1 MDSIFSFP
9 SADGLIIESIGS
21 FLPQNSECIL
31 FFHQA
36 RYNKTEY
43 RETAV
48 LFQKW
53 GFNTLSVDLRS
64 GGELNGEKNITYERA
79 IARGLA
85 TDFLAAEQDM
95 IAAIHFL
102 YTRTSKPIIICG
114 SSYSAGLAMK
124 LAAEMKEVK
133 AVISFSP
140 GEYYGPDFILSAKI
154 KELDKPLWVTGSRK
168 EIQDIEKLLEALS
181 SKENLHIFKPAT
193 EGIHGSKVLWNNQ
206 PDRDIFIED
215 LHTWLLAHQYTT
227 IK

>member
-1 MDSIFSFP
+1 MDSIFNFP

-21 FLPQNSECIL
+21 FLPKNNETIL

-36 RYNKTEY
+36 RFNKTEY
-43 RETAV
+43 QESAV

-53 GFNTLSVDLRS
+53 GINTLRVDLRS

-85 TDFLAAEQDM
+85 TDFLAAEKD
-95 IAAIHFL
+95 IKAAIHYL
-102 YTRTSKPIIICG
+102 YARTGKPIIICG

-140 GEYYGPDFILSAKI
+140 GEYFGPDFVLSMKI
-154 KELDKPLWVTGSRK
+154 KALDKPLWVTGSRK
-168 EIQDIEKLLEALS
+168 EIPDIEKLLEAIA
-181 SKENLHIFKPAT
+181 SKDNIHLFKPGS
-193 EGIHGSKVLWNNQ
+193 EGIHGSKVLWTNQ

-215 LHTWLLAHQYTT
+215 LHNWLVAQKYTT